1 MAFMTGSDT
10 EHNPIQE
17 QAIDWLLKIEA
28 APDGTVLR
36 AALAAWR
43 ERSPAHE
50 QAYRSVTRVW
60 RLAGD
65 LPAVD
70 AERAKA
76 SPAPTPALTPATRTR
91 RRQNV
96 RPASGIPAG
105 NRPSTPRRRTAIA
118 VMAAALAACLG
129 IVLASVLVP
138 AVQLRIAADHI
149 TGVGEIRE
157 IVLGDASRLHLD
169 GASAVAVRYGP
180 AERTVR
186 LLAGQ
191 AFFDVAP
198 DPTRP
203 FIVHVDG
210 FTVTVT
216 GTAFAVGNEPDG
228 TALAVQSGAV
238 TVALGRE
245 AVRLVAGDR
254 LSVARATGAVARSTV
269 TPADVA
275 RWRTGRLVVDGVPL
289 AELVA
294 QLRRHHRGLIW
305 LNGAALAERRITGV
319 FTLSD
324 PVTALKAAAAT
335 QGAEVIA
342 LTPYLVIV
350 TPRRDL

>member
-1 MAFMTGSDT
+1 
-10 EHNPIQE
+10 
-17 QAIDWLLKIEA
+17 
-28 APDGTVLR
+28 
-36 AALAAWR
+36 
-43 ERSPAHE
+43 
-50 QAYRSVTRVW
+50 
-60 RLAGD
+60 
-65 LPAVD
+65 
-70 AERAKA
+70 
-76 SPAPTPALTPATRTR
+76 
-91 RRQNV
+91 
-96 RPASGIPAG
+96 
-105 NRPSTPRRRTAIA
+105 
-118 VMAAALAACLG
+118 
-129 IVLASVLVP
+129 
-138 AVQLRIAADHI
+138 
-149 TGVGEIRE
+149 
-157 IVLGDASRLHLD
+157 
-169 GASAVAVRYGP
+169 
-180 AERTVR
+180 
-186 LLAGQ
+186 
-191 AFFDVAP
+191 
-198 DPTRP
+198 
-203 FIVHVDG
+203 
-210 FTVTVT
+210 VT